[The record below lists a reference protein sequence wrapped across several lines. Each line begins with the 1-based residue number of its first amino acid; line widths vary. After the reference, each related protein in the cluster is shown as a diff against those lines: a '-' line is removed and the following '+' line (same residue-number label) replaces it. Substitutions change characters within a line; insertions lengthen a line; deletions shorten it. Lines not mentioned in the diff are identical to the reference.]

1 MPRAGT
7 RSASSDDSAWLVPE
21 SLRPELALRYGPV
34 LSGAEADCRLVALDL
49 FGACGDRVTL
59 RSIELGHPPLVGIV
73 DYKTQ
78 RSEPIDPGA
87 FAPLAARQCVRVKN
101 PPGMLTQRLR
111 SAVRR
116 LVAGGGG
123 LIEVDGEEDLGSLAL
138 VESLPAGPPLY
149 TASRVRGS
157 PSSGSMRPRR
167 TTCASS
173 SIGWSVGRSTL
184 EIRILEERANPLLH
198 RREYRFEVTHA
209 TTATPKREE
218 VRAEIA
224 KLVQAPKDRVI
235 IERMHARFGTA
246 VSRGDANVYESV
258 DHLKKITREHILVR
272 HGLKEKAAKGPA
284 AESPKSEAPKGGAA
298 APAAPAAAE
307 ATPPAEKKE

>member
-138 VESLPAGPPLY
+138 VESLPAGATVIYGIPG
-149 TASRVRGS
+149 AGVSFVRVDATSKDHVRQLIDR
-157 PSSGSMRPRR
+157 MERR
-167 TTCASS
+167 K
-173 SIGWSVGRSTL
+173 VDL
-184 EIRILEERANPLLH
+184 
-198 RREYRFEVTHA
+198 
-209 TTATPKREE
+209 
-218 VRAEIA
+218 
-224 KLVQAPKDRVI
+224 
-235 IERMHARFGTA
+235 
-246 VSRGDANVYESV
+246 GD
-258 DHLKKITREHILVR
+258 
-272 HGLKEKAAKGPA
+272 
-284 AESPKSEAPKGGAA
+284 
-298 APAAPAAAE
+298 
-307 ATPPAEKKE
+307 